1 MPDSRLWVGFDE
13 IGGCHVRG
21 CCRSVD
27 CQASRLLEWVLCLVC
42 GMAGWQVVVWIGS
55 RLPEDEETV
64 W

>member
-1 MPDSRLWVGFDE
+1 M
-13 IGGCHVRG
+13 G

-27 CQASRLLEWVLCLVC
+27 CPASRLLEWVLCLVC
-42 GMAGWQVVVWIGS
+42 GMASWPVVVWIGS